1 MCLSFIIFNFWELI
15 FGLKRDCHFRFR
27 FQFRLPALH
36 LIFAQTSVGGI
47 EYAKYQMLS
56 VYCPDIYILCLV
68 RFWVWN
74 DRNQLKTG
82 QPRRSKNFQQIST
95 VDQLCAV
102 VFQWLW
108 FLASKKRE
116 NIIPLRRLKVV
127 ILAEIAIFRR
137 IGFFLENQPFLST
150 LCTLKIRRIG
160 RSSSRNWQEESAA
173 SKLPLLA
180 V

>member
-1 MCLSFIIFNFWELI
+1 MKAVSDLNWKNVAGQNQKWNFFFLPAKFDYWQLTVIFQAEMCLSFIIFNFWELI

-102 VFQWLW
+102 VFQ
-108 FLASKKRE
+108 
-116 NIIPLRRLKVV
+116 
-127 ILAEIAIFRR
+127 
-137 IGFFLENQPFLST
+137 
-150 LCTLKIRRIG
+150 
-160 RSSSRNWQEESAA
+160 
-173 SKLPLLA
+173 
-180 V
+180 